1 MFTYKPEKIH
11 RIILKLSGEVLAGE
25 KGFGFDDAVIDRLT
39 DDIIDLR
46 KIGLSCGIV
55 LGGGNFFRGGT
66 WKNKSLDRVVLDN
79 IGMLATIQNALYLSE
94 ILRKKNYSTDVF
106 SAIKADKIAKYYT
119 PIRVETAFQ
128 EGRIC
133 FLCGGTGNPF
143 FTTDTAAVLRA
154 IELNADIVLKGTKVN
169 GVYSD
174 DPITNPK
181 AEFYANISYDEVL
194 KKELKVMDLTAFS
207 LAKENNIPIKVFNIN
222 AKGSMKDAV
231 LVRDSGTYIHR

>member
-1 MFTYKPEKIH
+1 MLTYKPEKIH

-25 KGFGFDDAVIDRLT
+25 KGFGFDDDVIDRIT
-39 DDIIDLR
+39 DDIIELR

-66 WKNKSLDRVVLDN
+66 WKNKKLDRVVLDN

-106 SAIKADKIAKYYT
+106 SAIQADKIAKYYT

-133 FLCGGTGNPF
+133 FLCGGTGSPF
-143 FTTDTAAVLRA
+143 FYNRYCCCFKSYR
-154 IELNADIVLKGTKVN
+154 IECRFGLERHESERRL
-169 GVYSD
+169 
-174 DPITNPK
+174 
-181 AEFYANISYDEVL
+181 FRRSYGQ
-194 KKELKVMDLTAFS
+194 S
-207 LAKENNIPIKVFNIN
+207 R
-222 AKGSMKDAV
+222 S
-231 LVRDSGTYIHR
+231 